1 MIFSE
6 RMGFVPERKVQIKT
20 MDNCL
25 CNRLYNYYCRTS
37 DIGFINSGELC
48 KYILDKMGVSI
59 DYSEKTTFVFLEN
72 KFGHNDS
79 TLKDLFMKKQMW
91 YVPYDIIEYL
101 IEFITQRYFSEDDDC
116 DEEDEEDEEDD
127 EDDEDGTNDW
137 YNDIINELNTILIEE
152 KSGYRMIDGKFVPIT
167 NEMELKEIQSSM
179 HSTFD
184 PVNEHIKKAL
194 NLYSDRENPDYE
206 NSIKESISA
215 VESMCCI
222 ITGLT
227 GANATLGA
235 AIKKL
240 KDSGVH
246 IHGAM
251 ENAFSALYGYASD
264 ENGIRHGGISFVNA
278 PEEDARYML
287 VSCSAFVNYLKD
299 KYLKSQNGGNP

>member
-1 MIFSE
+1 MSFSE
-6 RMGFVPERKVQIKT
+6 RVGAVPERKIQIRT
-20 MDNCL
+20 MDNRL
-25 CNRLYNYYCRTS
+25 RNRLINYYDTLNDPRFYRKDDMNEYVLDKLGKRTS
-37 DIGFINSGELC
+37 DSISNVREIKIMLLDES
-48 KYILDKMGVSI
+48 KWYI
-59 DYSEKTTFVFLEN
+59 
-72 KFGHNDS
+72 
-79 TLKDLFMKKQMW
+79 
-91 YVPYDIIEYL
+91 PYDIIEYIFDFFRV
-101 IEFITQRYFSEDDDC
+101 IESIDH
-116 DEEDEEDEEDD
+116 
-127 EDDEDGTNDW
+127 TNHLRSLTV
-137 YNDIINELNTILIEE
+137 ILNSILQEE

-222 ITGLT
+222 ITGLK

-240 KDSGVH
+240 KENGVH

-251 ENAFSALYGYASD
+251 ENAFSALYGYTSD
-264 ENGIRHGGISFVNA
+264 ENGIRHGGIDFVNA